1 MVTFTK
7 LAATSVLII
16 CFAGAAPVKNPSS
29 IGERIKCLTVGCP
42 QPEELHPYIGSVT
55 QVDRRDV
62 VPLRNAKVE
71 DITET
76 GGSEV
81 VMPAVSTKL
90 VKNSIVKKPLEALVG
105 EETNDPEHGKR
116 DIQKQLEQDGVEE
129 GHEGT
134 SLTNNSPLY
143 PTRTLENPE
152 SAQAGTGARNPLLRA
167 EDGLVNVLERT
178 VMGRGSDLGR
188 NN

>member
-7 LAATSVLII
+7 LAATSVMII

-29 IGERIKCLTVGCP
+29 IGQRIKCLTVGCP
-42 QPEELHPYIGSVT
+42 QPEEVHPYIGSVE

-71 DITET
+71 GVAET
-76 GGSEV
+76 GDSEV
-81 VMPAVSTKL
+81 IMPAVSAKL

-105 EETNDPEHGKR
+105 EGSNDPEHGKR
-116 DIQKQLEQDGVEE
+116 DLQKQLEQDGVETE
-129 GHEGT
+129 HDGSSVT
-134 SLTNNSPLY
+134 SNSPLH
-143 PTRTLENPE
+143 PTRTLENSD

-167 EDGLVNVLERT
+167 EDSLVNVLERT
-178 VMGRGSDLGR
+178 VLGQGGDHGRS
-188 NN
+188 